1 MKKPS
6 KAGVIFP
13 AVLFILA
20 CAAMIAVFTAPR
32 ESDAEPAVTPPRIET
47 DLSAPETPAAGED
60 PALPETEADPKPET
74 EPQPEPSEEPDPTP
88 AEETEAPPT
97 AEPDPEPQPEPEPE
111 PEKDPEPVSD
121 PEPQP
126 EPEPEPEPE
135 PDPEPQPEPE
145 PEPQPELEPEPD
157 PQPEPA
163 ADPLA
168 AFSPEVRAQIA
179 AMNERE
185 LLTQMFIA
193 TYDGSWATAGYAA
206 EYGFGGYIT
215 FAEDYADDTPESFR
229 AGVDRVTASSASPP
243 LYAVDEEG
251 GTVTRASKYSWYR
264 AVPFASP
271 RDVYAWGGIDGIRVD
286 AAEKAN
292 LLKSLGLN
300 YNLAPVAD
308 ISVNASDYMYSRS
321 PGQDAETTSQIVET
335 IVGEF
340 NKKGVATTVKHFP
353 GYGAVSDTH
362 VALAWDGRS
371 VAELEAFDL
380 IPFQRAMDAGV
391 PSVMVSH
398 IITALDPERPASVSS
413 AVVDYIRGKMGYDGV
428 LITDDMR
435 MNGILDFCTSGNG
448 SLEAIL
454 AGYDLICCTNWPEQ
468 FPVVWAAVERG
479 EISRERL
486 EISAARILR
495 MKQELGIWVP

>member
-251 GTVTRASKYSWYR
+251 GTVTRASKYEGYR
-264 AVPFASP
+264 RYPFLSP
-271 RDVYAWGGIDGIRVD
+271 REVYESGGLDLIRSD
-286 AAEKAN
+286 AAEKAE
-292 LLKSLGLN
+292 LLKKLIELSDVEGEFEKYKSAIDDVERIGYGIVMPSVSEMELEEPEIVRQNGAYGVKLRAK
-300 YNLAPVAD
+300 APSVHLIKAD
-308 ISVNASDYMYSRS
+308 IETEIRPVVGSEQQSEELVSYLLSEFENDAS
-321 PGQDAETTSQIVET
+321 AI
-335 IVGEF
+335 
-340 NKKGVATTVKHFP
+340 
-353 GYGAVSDTH
+353 
-362 VALAWDGRS
+362 WDS
-371 VAELEAFDL
+371 NIF
-380 IPFQRAMDAGV
+380 
-391 PSVMVSH
+391 
-398 IITALDPERPASVSS
+398 
-413 AVVDYIRGKMGYDGV
+413 GK
-428 LITDDMR
+428 
-435 MNGILDFCTSGNG
+435 
-448 SLEAIL
+448 SL
-454 AGYDLICCTNWPEQ
+454 YDLVNEGLHTKLTNMPEDARMRLSETLSKIINEGSQGLIC
-468 FPVVWAAVERG
+468 
-479 EISRERL
+479 I
-486 EISAARILR
+486 IL
-495 MKQELGIWVP
+495 

>member
-20 CAAMIAVFTAPR
+20 CAAIIAVFTAPR
-32 ESDAEPAVTPPRIET
+32 ESDAEPAATPPRIET
-47 DLSAPETPAAGED
+47 DLPAPETPADGED
-60 PALPETEADPKPET
+60 PVLPETEADPKAET
-74 EPQPEPSEEPDPTP
+74 EQTPEPIEEPGPTS
-88 AEETEAPPT
+88 AEETEASPA
-97 AEPDPEPQPEPEPE
+97 AEPDPDPQPEPEPQSEPEPE
-111 PEKDPEPVSD
+111 PEKDPEPVSE
-121 PEPQP
+121 PESQP
-126 EPEPEPEPE
+126 EPES
-135 PDPEPQPEPE
+135 
-145 PEPQPELEPEPD
+145 
-157 PQPEPA
+157 EPA

-179 AMNERE
+179 AMSERE

-229 AGVDRVTASSASPP
+229 AGVDRVTASSAIPP